1 MNIYDSQQFENVI
14 QKSNLII
21 MCDLSLFLHF

>member
-1 MNIYDSQQFENVI
+1 MNIYDSQLFENVI

-21 MCDLSLFLHF
+21 MCDLSLFLHC

>member
-21 MCDLSLFLHF
+21 MCDLGLFLHC